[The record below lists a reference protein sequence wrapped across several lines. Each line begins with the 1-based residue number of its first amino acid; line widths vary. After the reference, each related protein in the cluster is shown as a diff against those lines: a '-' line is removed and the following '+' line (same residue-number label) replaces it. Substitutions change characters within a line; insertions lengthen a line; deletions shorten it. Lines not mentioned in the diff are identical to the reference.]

1 MNLSQRTSL
10 SLLLMSLSAGPATAA
25 MSGDSV
31 SDEMSIETNANNA
44 ALLPLDQLLGGGN
57 NSDLFGSVLQQHAS
71 AGQPAISMMD
81 GHFGSAGAEKPV
93 VFGQQI
99 PTDQTMPPAPITEP
113 AKTPDLSLTAA
124 VNMGGGK
131 QADSGGAPVTSPS
144 SSATRNGS
152 IVTTDDTTP
161 EAPAPPATPV
171 APVPLPA
178 AGLLFASGI
187 FGLPVVRRLRK
198 V

>member
-10 SLLLMSLSAGPATAA
+10 ALLLVSLGAGPATAA

-57 NSDLFGSVLQQHAS
+57 NSDLFESILKQHAS

-81 GHFGSAGAEKPV
+81 GHFGSVGAEKPV

-113 AKTPDLSLTAA
+113 SKAPDLSLTAA

-131 QADSGGAPVTSPS
+131 QADTGGAPVTSPTTS
-144 SSATRNGS
+144 EKPRAS
-152 IVTTDDTTP
+152 IVTTDTTTP
-161 EAPAPPATPV
+161 NPATPV

-178 AGLLFASGI
+178 AGIMFASGI